1 MNVVEVARL
10 LRVLHIWNTAGV
22 GSVIARYQAKL
33 LGWKTTVLDRRS
45 TDLFGKSY
53 YGVSVPNGPLL
64 FYLATA
70 VNIMRYNVI
79 HVHDLDKIVPVIKKV
94 FPTKPVVL
102 HYHGSVIRNRWNQ
115 RKRYWSQADAI
126 IVATEDLLNGAPE
139 CAVYL
144 PNPVDTQLFRPMP
157 RLRRKGWAL
166 YMYSEDPKLKTGLER
181 ARSIARE
188 WGLKLVVWHRRLK
201 PIPHLAMP
209 WFLNHFEYFIDH
221 AWVPA
226 LSKNALEALACGL
239 KVVRW
244 DGKVLEG
251 LPPSHKPEAVVKRL
265 VQIYYK
271 AAGWKHSGD
280 HGECRG

>member
-1 MNVVEVARL
+1 M
-10 LRVLHIWNTAGV
+10 RVLHIWNTAGV
-22 GSVIARYQAKL
+22 GSVIAKFQARL
-33 LGWKTTVLDRRS
+33 LGWRTTVLDRRS

-53 YGVSVPNGPLL
+53 YGVSVPDGTLL

-70 VNIMRYNVI
+70 VGVTTYDFI

-94 FPTKPVVL
+94 FPNKPILL
-102 HYHGSVIRNRWNQ
+102 HYHGSVIRNKWNQ
-115 RKRYWSQADAI
+115 RKKFWSRADAV
-126 IVATEDLLNGAPE
+126 IVATEDLLEGAPE

-157 RLRRKGWAL
+157 RLRRRGWAL
-166 YMYSEDPKLKTGLER
+166 YMYSEDPKLKTGLGR
-181 ARSIARE
+181 ALSIARN
-188 WGLKLVVWHRRLK
+188 WGLKLVVWHRRVK

-244 DGKVLEG
+244 DGRVIEG
-251 LPPSHKPEAVVKRL
+251 LPLMHRPENVIKKL
-265 VQIYYK
+265 VHIYYS
-271 AAGWKHSGD
+271 AAGWGRSREYIKCGS
-280 HGECRG
+280 